1 MLKKEINMKDNESID
16 KLAEQYSSDEEDAK
30 AYQKAQGATIVTQTR
45 HINELRKKLEEMS
58 GQLEKLTIENTKL
71 KALGNGTEVEK
82 GNDAE
87 TICMVQLA
95 LLNNYSMQRELTLE
109 ECKKAEIYT
118 KTLVLIR
125 GKQDKQEV
133 NTIGTLSNEELLE
146 AMRSL
151 G

>member
-1 MLKKEINMKDNESID
+1 MQDNESID
-16 KLAEQYSSDEEDAK
+16 KLAEQYATDEEDAK
-30 AYQKAQGATIVTQTR
+30 AYQKAQQATIITQTR
-45 HINELRKKLEEMS
+45 QINELRKKLEDMS

-87 TICMVQLA
+87 TICLVQLA

-109 ECKKAEIYT
+109 ECKKAEIYV
-118 KTLVLIR
+118 KTLTTLR
-125 GKQDKQEV
+125 GKQENKEV
-133 NTIGTLSNEELLE
+133 NTVSSLSNEELLE
-146 AMRSL
+146 AMKSL

>member
-1 MLKKEINMKDNESID
+1 MKDNETID
-16 KLAEQYSSDEEDAK
+16 KLAEQYATDEEDAK
-30 AYQKAQGATIVTQTR
+30 IYQKAQQSTIITQTR
-45 HINELRKKLEEMS
+45 QINELRKKIEEMS

-87 TICMVQLA
+87 TICLVQLA

-109 ECKKAEIYT
+109 ETKKAEIFT
-118 KTLVLIR
+118 KTLVMLR
-125 GKQDKQEV
+125 NKQENKEV
-133 NTIGTLSNEELLE
+133 NTVSSLSNEELLE
-146 AMRSL
+146 AMKSL